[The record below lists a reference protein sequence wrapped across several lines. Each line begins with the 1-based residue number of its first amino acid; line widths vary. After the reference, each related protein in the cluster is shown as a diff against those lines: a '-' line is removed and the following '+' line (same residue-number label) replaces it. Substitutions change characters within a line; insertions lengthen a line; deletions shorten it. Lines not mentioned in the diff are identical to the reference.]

1 MVNETTIYSALQ
13 NLPYATE
20 LGNYDEQT
28 AQNLLVLPAGKYEIK
43 ITGAMNPDATT
54 GSRQIRLGSFVLLE
68 WNNSSNTPQ
77 IQQQE
82 VTINV
87 NLAGQSTINGQRP
100 GTLDAP
106 PVSYVIQY
114 RTTPSLNL
122 ISKGELDQKNQE
134 LLLLQEQMQQQKED
148 HNATSL

>member
-1 MVNETTIYSALQ
+1 M
-13 NLPYATE
+13 
-20 LGNYDEQT
+20 
-28 AQNLLVLPAGKYEIK
+28 LVLPAGKYEIK